1 MIVVMEDVKL
11 PDLSQI
17 RSGERRSKKLP
28 PQSSAEDTSNW
39 DDRAFSAPVIEI
51 DREFLF
57 SHRPDEYIAI
67 DPYMEQERVKSTI
80 TTEKKAK
87 QH

>member
-17 RSGERRSKKLP
+17 RSGGRRTKKLP
-28 PQSSAEDTSNW
+28 PQVSAEDTSNW
-39 DDRAFSAPVIEI
+39 DDRAFSAPIIEI

-57 SHRPDEYIAI
+57 SHDPSRYLPN
-67 DPYMEQERVKSTI
+67 DPYLEQERVKSTVTI
-80 TTEKKAK
+80 KKKAK
-87 QH
+87 